1 MPEGV
6 GYGPQ
11 NTASVGKDIHVIG
24 SHAYAYSGMI
34 QSAASEVSHLSFSSG
49 NYYLVGRID
58 CYAPTKTSNPNDGNS
73 ALFTLSFNGVEV
85 TVLKTETEVE
95 DMPSVTSGSII
106 IPPFTEV
113 TVTVYSGT
121 ATSGYETSCNITGK
135 IYK

>member
-11 NTASVGKDIHVIG
+11 NTASIGKDIHVIG
-24 SHAYAYSGMI
+24 THAYAYSGTLAA
-34 QSAASEVSHLSFSSG
+34 AASNVTHLSFTSG

-58 CYAPTKTSNPNDGNS
+58 CFPPNYAGQPNNGNS

-85 TVLKTETEVE
+85 SILKTQSETES
-95 DMPSVTSGSII
+95 MPAITSGAII

-113 TVTVYSGT
+113 AVTVYSGT
-121 ATSGYETSCNITGK
+121 ADSNFKTSCNITGR